1 MIELIS
7 MEPKFKFKDSQYMF
21 RGITHTREI
30 VRAILLD
37 NNNNVCVE
45 YLLDD
50 DGFGPRD
57 YYETPGGGIKE
68 GEDHVQALKRE
79 IAEEVGYECDVI
91 SFIGE
96 VDDYYNLIY
105 RKNHNYY
112 YLCKIKNKVPQHLED
127 DEKIRI
133 NKILFLPIGEVIEL
147 YENMQDVLVGKLVKQ
162 RELPI
167 LKIAKEKIRNL

>member
-1 MIELIS
+1 M
-7 MEPKFKFKDSQYMF
+7 FK
-21 RGITHTREI
+21 GVTHTREV

-37 NNNNVCVE
+37 ENNNVCLE

-57 YYETPGGGIKE
+57 YYETPGGGVKL
-68 GEDHVQALKRE
+68 GEDHIQAIQRE
-79 IAEEVGYECDVI
+79 IEEEVGYKCEVI
-91 SFIGE
+91 KFLAE
-96 VDDYYNLIY
+96 VDDYYNLIN

-112 YLCKIKNKVPQHLED
+112 YLVRRLNKVSQHLEE

-133 NKILFLPIGEVIEL
+133 SKIIWVDIDKAISL
-147 YENMQDVLVGKLVKQ
+147 YEGMQNVLVGRLVKQ

-167 LKIAKEKIRNL
+167 LKLAKMSLQSKD

>member
-1 MIELIS
+1 
-7 MEPKFKFKDSQYMF
+7 MEPLFKFKDDQYMF
-21 RGITHTREI
+21 KGITHTREI

-37 NNNNVCVE
+37 ENNNVCIE

-57 YYETPGGGIKE
+57 YYETPGGGIKP
-68 GEDHVQALKRE
+68 GEDHKQALKRE
-79 IAEEVGYECDVI
+79 IAEEVGYECEVI

-112 YLCKIKNKVPQHLED
+112 YLCKVVKKVDQHLEE

-133 NKILFLPIGEVIEL
+133 NKIMFVPIDKAIEL
-147 YENMQDVLVGKLVKQ
+147 FEGMQNVLVGRLVKQ

-167 LKIAKEKIRNL
+167 LKIAKEKISNI

>member
-1 MIELIS
+1 
-7 MEPKFKFKDSQYMF
+7 MEPRFSFKDDQYMF
-21 RGITHTREI
+21 EGVNHTREI

-37 NNNNVCVE
+37 EFDNVCLE

-57 YYETPGGGIKE
+57 YYETPGGGIKP
-68 GEDHVQALKRE
+68 GETHEQAIKRE
-79 IAEEVGYECDVI
+79 IVEEVGYTCEI
-91 SFIGE
+91 IAPLGE
-96 VDDYYNLIY
+96 VDDYYNLIK

-112 YLCKIKNKVPQHLED
+112 YLARRLNKVEQHLEP

-133 NKILFLPIGEVIEL
+133 SKIIFVPIDEAISL
-147 YENMQDVLVGKLVKQ
+147 YENMQNVLVGRLVKQ

-167 LKIAKEKIRNL
+167 LKLAKKTLQSKHK